1 MEVGEGGRLRALR
14 LAALRGAPGAFGA
27 TLEEDAARP
36 ARDWEMLGG
45 GPGAVFV
52 AGDWEGMAGVY
63 LPEDGDPVLW
73 GMWVAP
79 PARRHGAGRAL
90 AEAVI
95 GWARDRALERVT
107 LSVSD
112 AAPEAERLYA
122 ALGFAPT
129 GAARPL
135 ESDPSLTQRELALAL
150 EPPVRRIETERLV
163 LRVYE
168 PTELDALHALRDHES
183 AVRWLCDDPSTIE
196 DSRAR
201 LARRIGLRRFALTGD
216 GIGFAVDR
224 DGVVVGDASLALT
237 SAEHRQGELGYI
249 VHPDHQGHG
258 YATEAAA
265 AVLDLAFD
273 VFGLHRVVG
282 RTEPR
287 NVASARVL
295 ERLGMR
301 REGLLVENELVKGEW
316 QSEAIYALRQS
327 QSRLRK

>member
-1 MEVGEGGRLRALR
+1 MEVGEGGRIRALR
-14 LAALRGAPGAFGA
+14 LAALQADPGAFSSRH
-27 TLEEDAARP
+27 EREAAYE
-36 ARDWEMLGG
+36 ARHWEMLGG

-52 AGDWEGMAGVY
+52 AGDFEGMAGVY
-63 LPEDGDPVLW
+63 LDDGEPQLW

-79 PARRHGAGRAL
+79 ESRGRGAGRAL
-90 AEAVI
+90 LATVAE
-95 GWARDRALERVT
+95 WARVRALET
-107 LSVSD
+107 LHLTVMD
-112 AAPEAERLYA
+112 AAPAARALYEGA
-122 ALGFAPT
+122 GFAAT
-129 GAARPL
+129 GRSGP
-135 ESDPSLTQRELALAL
+135 EVVMELALN
-150 EPPVRRIETERLV
+150 PQPRRIETERLV

-168 PTELDALHALRDHES
+168 PTELDALHALRDHEA
-183 AVRWLCDDPSTIE
+183 AVRWLYDDPATIE

-201 LARRIGLRRFALTGD
+201 LARRIGLTRFALTGD

-224 DGVVVGDASLALT
+224 GGVVVGDASLALT
-237 SAEHRQGELGYI
+237 SAEDRQGELGYI

-273 VFGLHRVVG
+273 GFGLHRVVG

>member
-14 LAALRGAPGAFGA
+14 LAALRDAPEAFSA
-27 TLEEDAARP
+27 SLAEDEARR
-36 ARDWEMLGG
+36 ARDWEMLAG

-52 AGDWEGMAGVY
+52 AGDFEGMAGVF
-63 LPEDGDPVLW
+63 LEGGEPRLW

-79 PARRHGAGRAL
+79 AARGRGVGGAL
-90 AEAVI
+90 TQAVVE
-95 GWARDRALERVT
+95 WARVRALET
-107 LSVSD
+107 LRLTVMED
-112 AAPEAERLYA
+112 AP
-122 ALGFAPT
+122 
-129 GAARPL
+129 AARAL
-135 ESDPSLTQRELALAL
+135 YERAGFVATGRSGREVAMELALH
-150 EPPVRRIETERLV
+150 PPPRRIETERLV

-168 PTELDALHALRDHES
+168 PTELDALHSLRNHEA
-183 AVRWLCDDPSTIE
+183 AVRWLYDDPATIE

-201 LARRIGLRRFALTGD
+201 LARRIGLTRFALTGD
-216 GIGFAVDR
+216 GIGFAVEHG
-224 DGVVVGDASLALT
+224 GVIVGDASLALA
-237 SAEHRQGELGYI
+237 SAEHLQGELGYI
-249 VHPDHQGHG
+249 VHPDHQGRG

-282 RTEPR
+282 RVEPR
-287 NVASARVL
+287 NVASAGVL

-327 QSRLRK
+327 QPRLRK